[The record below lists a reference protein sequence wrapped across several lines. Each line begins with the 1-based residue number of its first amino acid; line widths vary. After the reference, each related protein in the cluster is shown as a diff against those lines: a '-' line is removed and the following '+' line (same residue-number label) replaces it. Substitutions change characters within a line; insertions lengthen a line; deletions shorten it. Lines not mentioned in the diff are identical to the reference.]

1 MEYALQAFAGTVDFK
16 VNTVTGE
23 AFISQRKAAELLG
36 VSHVA
41 VANHVASYHP
51 NYLND
56 NGLSPEILQQVTT
69 HYALYSKAA
78 NDKSRAFAEVL
89 MQAGAKAFI
98 YHQAGVQINAAPQPQ
113 FNLPTTYLDALKCL
127 VAETEAHNETKAVVK
142 QATHHLTTAV
152 NILEQALP
160 KASAFDTAVGSGEH
174 MLISEAAKFIGVGQ
188 VALFGWLES
197 NGWIFRRGNNG
208 KWQAYAGKI
217 SGGLMAHRFTD
228 GFDVRGDKH
237 TACTALITPRGAL
250 VVKALM
256 Q

>member
-1 MEYALQAFAGTVDFK
+1 MNITILDQSKHTLRKPALILRDLWRDLELSEQYSKWFQRQLTEFAQDVDF
-16 VNTVTGE
+16 VRVE
-23 AFISQRKAAELLG
+23 
-36 VSHVA
+36 V
-41 VANHVASYHP
+41 
-51 NYLND
+51 YLNPTNNLPID
-56 NGLSPEILQQVTT
+56 DIAVTLET
-69 HYALYSKAA
+69 AKHIALM
-78 NDKSRAFAEVL
+78 SRT
-89 MQAGAKAFI
+89 AKGRAYRQRLIEFEA
-98 YHQAGVQINAAPQPQ
+98 QMFSCAPQPQ

-160 KASAFDTAVGSGEH
+160 KANAFDTAIGSGEH

-197 NGWIFRRGNNG
+197 NGWIFRRGNNS

-228 GFDVRGDKH
+228 GFDARGDKH

-250 VVKALM
+250 VIKALM